1 MYLGWGEAS
10 HVPPGVPPSL
20 VDRLDSTRRRGRGAG
35 SRAAADLLRTPHNRA
50 SGIRDTNIV
59 LLLRVLLAKCPD
71 EAPSPGTA
79 ELLFVTD
86 ADLRES
92 IQRDISAANQDAVN
106 GEWKGATV
114 LGRSRRGAK
123 DPWDRP
129 TCRTQRIATPRRLIV
144 AALVAARDQAHV
156 QCVANNNMGGAQ
168 TAWFHP
174 TATSCRPLG
183 IGNPSQSP
191 RLCSA
196 FRARSLCCSAVDPRK
211 SRRGAERGSCVTP
224 APNSH
229 TSSSTREHL
238 VGMVSGHQRAAHS
251 DHTSIGAATL
261 ERRRA
266 VALPEAL

>member
-114 LGRSRRGAK
+114 LAGSAIEALLLWAVQDVERR
-123 DPWDRP
+123 
-129 TCRTQRIATPRRLIV
+129 TPGTVLP
-144 AALVAARDQAHV
+144 AGH
-156 QCVANNNMGGAQ
+156 
-168 TAWFHP
+168 
-174 TATSCRPLG
+174 SE
-183 IGNPSQSP
+183 SP
-191 RLCSA
+191 RLA
-196 FRARSLCCSAVDPRK
+196 D
-211 SRRGAERGSCVTP
+211 
-224 APNSH
+224 
-229 TSSSTREHL
+229 
-238 VGMVSGHQRAAHS
+238 
-251 DHTSIGAATL
+251 
-261 ERRRA
+261 
-266 VALPEAL
+266 